1 MELKI
6 RQASCSNLPS
16 MEGKCFSL
24 LASSDG
30 AGKTWF
36 VRLIFGNAGI

>member
-6 RQASCSNLPS
+6 RQASCSNLSS

-24 LASSDG
+24 LASSVMEPVKPG
-30 AGKTWF
+30 LF
-36 VRLIFGNAGI
+36 V